1 MYQVAEKN
9 KFTAGKT
16 FLEIIFPGCCL
27 VCGATMLFR
36 DKLEFPVC
44 SKCLESL
51 QPISAGRRC
60 LTCSLPLIS
69 ESSVCTR
76 CRQRSFTFQ
85 HSFSIYEYR
94 GTIREIISQYKFSNR
109 RRLASLLA
117 DLLAPHLEQRY
128 PDLPV
133 VPVPGSRHSVRKRGW
148 DPMNEVAR
156 MLESRRG
163 VSVFPVLI
171 RGRGKPQKG
180 LPYEVRLENIR
191 GTVAVRCGSRSL
203 PDEVLLVDDI
213 FTTGA
218 TADECSKA
226 LVSHGVKKVD
236 VLTLAI
242 D

>member
-1 MYQVAEKN
+1 MAEKN
-9 KFTAGKT
+9 KNTAGNT
-16 FLEIIFPGCCL
+16 FLEIIFPGYCL
-27 VCGATMLFR
+27 VCGDTLLFK
-36 DKLEFPVC
+36 DKLVFPVC
-44 SKCLESL
+44 RTCLESL
-51 QPISAGRRC
+51 QPIRARNRC

-69 ESSVCTR
+69 ETGTCTR
-76 CRQRSFTFQ
+76 CRQ
-85 HSFSIYEYR
+85 HSFAFHSSFSVYEYR

-117 DLLAPHLEQRY
+117 DLLAPHLAQRY

-133 VPVPGSRHSVRKRGW
+133 VPVPGSRRSVRRRGW
-148 DPMNEVAR
+148 DPMIEVTR
-156 MLESRRG
+156 MLGRRQG

-171 RGRGKPQKG
+171 RGRGRPQKG
-180 LPYEVRLENIR
+180 LPYEERLENIR

-203 PDEVLLVDDI
+203 PNEVVLVDDI

-226 LVSHGVKKVD
+226 LVIHGVKKVD